1 LGGIY
6 LIDITEKRF
15 LKYIL
20 FGNLYFSEGLIF
32 ALATI
37 IIVLFF
43 TEKNISISI
52 TTLVAGISSIPWVMK
67 FVYGPTVD
75 FFGKYGRKNFIIFGG
90 IIGGISLF
98 VIAFIDPATSIILFT
113 LLFFISHSGIV
124 LLDVSADAW
133 AIQTTKINE
142 RGKVNAAMSTGL
154 FGGTAIGGIL
164 LTYIAT
170 YYEFKMVFI
179 TAGFLIFLSIILPL
193 FVKEKRID
201 IQRKIIKSLL
211 IKEFKK
217 RNTQIVA
224 LFDFVSAMNF
234 GMLMFVIPWYMT
246 NVLLLEK
253 IQIGL
258 LASVYP
264 ISIVIGSIIG
274 GITSDKWGRKKTLY
288 VAMVGLLISSALLVT
303 ADTWEK
309 LAIIYAF
316 IGLLTGAS
324 VYSAMVALLMDIT
337 NPKIGG
343 AQYSFLTSITN
354 FGEIGIGMISGSLV
368 VFLGY
373 NRFFLYAALTVGL
386 ALLILYF
393 VKETLNKKTI

>member
-1 LGGIY
+1 MLDLSKHPY
-6 LIDITEKRF
+6 
-15 LKYIL
+15 LKYLL
-20 FGNLYFSEGLIF
+20 FSNLYFSEGLIF
-32 ALATI
+32 ALTTI
-37 IIVLFF
+37 LIVLYF
-43 TEKNISISI
+43 TEKNIPFSI
-52 TTLVAGISSIPWVMK
+52 TTLVAGISAVPWVMK
-67 FVYGPTVD
+67 FVFGPTVD
-75 FFGKYGRKNFIIFGG
+75 FFGKYGRKNFIILGG

-98 VIAFIDPATSIILFT
+98 IIAFVDPATSIILFT
-113 LLFFISHSGIV
+113 LLFFIGHSGIV

-133 AIQTTKINE
+133 AIQTTKIKE
-142 RGKVNAAMSTGL
+142 RGKVNAAMTSGL

-170 YYEFKMVFI
+170 YYGFGMVFI
-179 TAGFLIFLSIILPL
+179 TAGFLISLSIILPL

-201 IQRKIIKSLL
+201 IQRKIIKPLL

-217 RNTQIVA
+217 KHTQIVV
-224 LFDFVSAMNF
+224 LFDFVAAMNF
-234 GMLMFVIPWYMT
+234 GMLMFIIPEYMT
-246 NVLLLEK
+246 NVLLLDK

-264 ISIVIGSIIG
+264 ISIVIGAVIG
-274 GITSDKWGRKKTLY
+274 GTVSDKWGRKKILY
-288 VAMVGLLISSALLVT
+288 ISLLGLLISSALLIT
-303 ADTWEK
+303 ADSWEK
-309 LAIIYAF
+309 LAIIYTF
-316 IGLLTGAS
+316 IGFLTGAS

-354 FGEIGIGMISGSLV
+354 FGEIGIGMISGGLV

-373 NRFFLYAALTVGL
+373 NRFFLYTALTVGL

-393 VKETLNKKTI
+393 VQETLSKKTS